1 MGDGRSLLCL
11 WSWQSLGLPTVILS
25 RAGRSTTMRLQRM
38 PPGISRES
46 LCVCLLMWNCLNH
59 GKRIAP
65 RARTGFST
73 ITRSLASLPG
83 TVHRWRLLR
92 SLNLVQIVPR
102 LLALMMVRSQLIRS
116 TVLQRW
122 MTVGASSPNPSG
134 DLNSCD
140 GRLKH
145 LRPKDARL
153 EILAGDLVLKSANA
167 VSSTDSR
174 SDPRQPVQTSDSTRP
189 TQFVE
194 SPAASSRS
202 TPTSATSTPAAPRR
216 GVKRG
221 SQTGAPPC
229 DPRKRP
235 PSFWFMEDDP
245 DDTPAPPPKVKAKP
259 KAKPRTAEAK
269 ARMMSTLLKISRA
282 NRARAVAAATE
293 KTGAVDSPLPRE
305 PCSSV
310 VPSCR
315 STLSNSNWL
324 DGTSLRSC
332 LMRSRWDD
340 TGTRCVSAT
349 LPYALPPAVCRCLPH
364 YRACLHQA
372 ADLCSRS
379 WVDSSPWALVPL
391 QGDTRTRDPMPEFLQ
406 APTSPW
412 SQSLPGLDH
421 ACLAASGLTPP
432 PMTRHTMPVCFTH
445 WLQGWPD
452 VYQAGDT
459 EPCFVCQRLPR
470 PHADVAELTMTP
482 AATLTTLQPAGA
494 LSPCRHCDAGLAT
507 AHLGLHE
514 TLGAGLTGRLG
525 FPMTPAAAWRAA
537 RIFRAHAWRTGCL
550 ILDAAGAGLSI
561 SGGRRSGPKWEITRF
576 VRPIKFRGTSV
587 SLRPRTC
594 RPLAMCHKLWIWKPW
609 IKRPIGL
616 ITCTCKRRPLP
627 VQDSSCAPDL
637 DSSSSRLLL
646 QQSLHMSHS
655 GPNSGDR
662 LSNTD
667 DNLLAPTKLQTQ
679 RVTQSVGVRVGSGSH
694 LLSGLKPTFT
704 VGDRKPWHEQLNLL
718 LITGTA
724 PRSSLRTCMHGRYT
738 QIGILL
744 NTLPDSSIG
753 PGWSHGGCLH
763 SCLGSIP
770 LPRREWSQDWLTA
783 LRYAWSVLLPTS
795 PRELYFYF
803 LCHQRIPLGLTL
815 IWVPALLYLV
825 HVCRKKSLPR
835 SRRRSDHPYTP
846 ADSIAPVR
854 RCERVSNLA
863 VSRTHRPILGTSLFA
878 PGSRWLLA
886 LILLTQVC
894 NICGAPIFTSESST
908 QTAPSRSSSRT

>member
-1 MGDGRSLLCL
+1 
-11 WSWQSLGLPTVILS
+11 
-25 RAGRSTTMRLQRM
+25 
-38 PPGISRES
+38 
-46 LCVCLLMWNCLNH
+46 
-59 GKRIAP
+59 
-65 RARTGFST
+65 
-73 ITRSLASLPG
+73 
-83 TVHRWRLLR
+83 
-92 SLNLVQIVPR
+92 
-102 LLALMMVRSQLIRS
+102 
-116 TVLQRW
+116 
-122 MTVGASSPNPSG
+122 
-134 DLNSCD
+134 
-140 GRLKH
+140 
-145 LRPKDARL
+145 
-153 EILAGDLVLKSANA
+153 
-167 VSSTDSR
+167 
-174 SDPRQPVQTSDSTRP
+174 
-189 TQFVE
+189 
-194 SPAASSRS
+194 
-202 TPTSATSTPAAPRR
+202 
-216 GVKRG
+216 
-221 SQTGAPPC
+221 
-229 DPRKRP
+229 
-235 PSFWFMEDDP
+235 
-245 DDTPAPPPKVKAKP
+245 
-259 KAKPRTAEAK
+259 
-269 ARMMSTLLKISRA
+269 
-282 NRARAVAAATE
+282 
-293 KTGAVDSPLPRE
+293 
-305 PCSSV
+305 
-310 VPSCR
+310 
-315 STLSNSNWL
+315 
-324 DGTSLRSC
+324 
-332 LMRSRWDD
+332 MRSRWDD

-908 QTAPSRSSSRT
+908 QTAPSGAHRVPDTAHPVYSFARKRSYKRAVRRAAQSGDQHTYYRGRVCTLQQLCRGYQGRKAPPTASRRLLQASMSRTQNRLLTLTWNAGGLTQALWQELLLTLAHMQDAVRPQIK

>member
-1 MGDGRSLLCL
+1 MQHDGTKSDLLAATDRNTLFCWSGTHADFLSTAQAYMVLPIQQIQQSGARAWRRTVRYTCIACLCIRTTGCDDSDAGSSGRAPAARHYVTDSDCLYQRIACCCHAWSHWATLSVSLTQLSCLQESSNCRSWSDERWWTGNRSYQELWSGQFFCSMPQRLRDDAQEAPEEEMIEVAVEPEEPTLLLGPLSAGSEAKITGGHHAHLLGAHVLILPSPDAHSRNVSQVLVGLDVVTYWFHLLRLSEHRVGDGRSLLCL

-59 GKRIAP
+59 GRRIAP

-221 SQTGAPPC
+221 SQTGVPPC

-259 KAKPRTAEAK
+259 KATPRTAEAK

-494 LSPCRHCDAGLAT
+494 LSPTYRATRISNDPCCCVASCQDLPGTRLAY
-507 AHLGLHE
+507 
-514 TLGAGLTGRLG
+514 
-525 FPMTPAAAWRAA
+525 
-537 RIFRAHAWRTGCL
+537 
-550 ILDAAGAGLSI
+550 
-561 SGGRRSGPKWEITRF
+561 
-576 VRPIKFRGTSV
+576 
-587 SLRPRTC
+587 
-594 RPLAMCHKLWIWKPW
+594 
-609 IKRPIGL
+609 
-616 ITCTCKRRPLP
+616 
-627 VQDSSCAPDL
+627 
-637 DSSSSRLLL
+637 
-646 QQSLHMSHS
+646 
-655 GPNSGDR
+655 R
-662 LSNTD
+662 LSD
-667 DNLLAPTKLQTQ
+667 PRCSWCRFEYQ
-679 RVTQSVGVRVGSGSH
+679 RRTPIRAQ
-694 LLSGLKPTFT
+694 
-704 VGDRKPWHEQLNLL
+704 VGDHQIRKANK
-718 LITGTA
+718 IS
-724 PRSSLRTCMHGRYT
+724 R
-738 QIGILL
+738 
-744 NTLPDSSIG
+744 DF
-753 PGWSHGGCLH
+753 CLA
-763 SCLGSIP
+763 
-770 LPRREWSQDWLTA
+770 EAQDL
-783 LRYAWSVLLPTS
+783 
-795 PRELYFYF
+795 
-803 LCHQRIPLGLTL
+803 
-815 IWVPALLYLV
+815 
-825 HVCRKKSLPR
+825 
-835 SRRRSDHPYTP
+835 
-846 ADSIAPVR
+846 
-854 RCERVSNLA
+854 
-863 VSRTHRPILGTSLFA
+863 
-878 PGSRWLLA
+878 
-886 LILLTQVC
+886 
-894 NICGAPIFTSESST
+894 SST
-908 QTAPSRSSSRT
+908 SYVPQTLDLEAMD